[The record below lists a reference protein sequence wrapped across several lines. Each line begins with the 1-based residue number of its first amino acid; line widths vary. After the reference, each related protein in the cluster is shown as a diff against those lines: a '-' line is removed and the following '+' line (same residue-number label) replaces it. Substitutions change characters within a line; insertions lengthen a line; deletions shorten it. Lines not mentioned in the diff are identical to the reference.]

1 MNVSEII
8 TAFGAYY
15 LNSGQNMNN
24 ILRMLTQGAV
34 TPSFM
39 TPIKTEETIYRMSSV
54 TVGSLVQSFQKD
66 WTPSDPGIFVPNE
79 IRKRHMKI
87 DIDIFPDD
95 IEDTWLGFLAS
106 NNLSKKDWPL
116 IRYMIEK
123 VYIPK
128 IHEDLEMKA
137 YYTGKYKAPTAKT
150 ANKPEDVM
158 DGLKSC
164 IQKGVDAD
172 KSHVLTDI
180 GALSKTTVFD

>member
-54 TVGSLVQSFQKD
+54 TVGSLVKSFQKD
-66 WTPSDPGIFVPNE
+66 WTPSDPGIFVPKE

-87 DIDIFPDD
+87 DIDIFTDD
-95 IEDTWLGFLAS
+95 I
-106 NNLSKKDWPL
+106 
-116 IRYMIEK
+116 
-123 VYIPK
+123 
-128 IHEDLEMKA
+128 
-137 YYTGKYKAPTAKT
+137 
-150 ANKPEDVM
+150 
-158 DGLKSC
+158 
-164 IQKGVDAD
+164 
-172 KSHVLTDI
+172 
-180 GALSKTTVFD
+180 

>member
-79 IRKRHMKI
+79 IRKRHMK
-87 DIDIFPDD
+87 
-95 IEDTWLGFLAS
+95 G
-106 NNLSKKDWPL
+106 L
-116 IRYMIEK
+116 IR
-123 VYIPK
+123 
-128 IHEDLEMKA
+128 
-137 YYTGKYKAPTAKT
+137 TASIFFRT
-150 ANKPEDVM
+150 
-158 DGLKSC
+158 
-164 IQKGVDAD
+164 I
-172 KSHVLTDI
+172 
-180 GALSKTTVFD
+180 SKTPGWVFWLQTICPKRTGRLSVT

>member
-128 IHEDLEMKA
+128 IHESLLHRQVQSSYCQNSQQTGRCYGRSEKL
-137 YYTGKYKAPTAKT
+137 YT
-150 ANKPEDVM
+150 ER
-158 DGLKSC
+158 SRC
-164 IQKGVDAD
+164 R
-172 KSHVLTDI
+172 
-180 GALSKTTVFD
+180 

>member
-87 DIDIFPDD
+87 DIDIFRT
-95 IEDTWLGFLAS
+95 I
-106 NNLSKKDWPL
+106 
-116 IRYMIEK
+116 
-123 VYIPK
+123 
-128 IHEDLEMKA
+128 
-137 YYTGKYKAPTAKT
+137 
-150 ANKPEDVM
+150 
-158 DGLKSC
+158 
-164 IQKGVDAD
+164 
-172 KSHVLTDI
+172 
-180 GALSKTTVFD
+180 SKTPGWVFWLQTICPKRTGRLSVT

>member
-95 IEDTWLGFLAS
+95 IYQHITAGGALATTAAV
-106 NNLSKKDWPL
+106 NLSDYV
-116 IRYMIEK
+116 R
-123 VYIPK
+123 
-128 IHEDLEMKA
+128 A
-137 YYTGKYKAPTAKT
+137 F
-150 ANKPEDVM
+150 
-158 DGLKSC
+158 S
-164 IQKGVDAD
+164 
-172 KSHVLTDI
+172 
-180 GALSKTTVFD
+180 ALSRK